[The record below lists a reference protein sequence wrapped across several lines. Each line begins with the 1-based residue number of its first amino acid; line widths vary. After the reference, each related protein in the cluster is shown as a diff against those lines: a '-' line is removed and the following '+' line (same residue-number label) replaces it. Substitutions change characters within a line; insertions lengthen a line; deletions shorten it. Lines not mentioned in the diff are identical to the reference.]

1 MPKIHQ
7 SGDTYSKVV
16 ELKNINLYNKN
27 MDNNSSKN
35 NSSLLYFALIT
46 INTFFGLQILSTF
59 ISLLSNF
66 LRERPNMSLTDV
78 GIYALV
84 TFIMVFFAKLPPIKT

>member
-1 MPKIHQ
+1 
-7 SGDTYSKVV
+7 
-16 ELKNINLYNKN
+16 

-59 ISLLSNF
+59 ISLLNNF

-84 TFIMVFFAKLPPIKT
+84 TFILVFFAGFLFKIFTKRALLLVSVVALQHCF